1 MGGGNPQHPQFKM
14 FSKYIWIVIKGHPRG
29 GRRNAIKLAVSVKY
43 YVNMV
48 IMKSSKINIIVYRVR
63 SLNLKGDFT
72 KNDK

>member
-14 FSKYIWIVIKGHPRG
+14 FSKYIWIIKF
-29 GRRNAIKLAVSVKY
+29 AVSVKY